1 MPHDPSQ
8 TQDPPQTG
16 KPQKLSRIVLDD
28 LNQMDFRRTMRE
40 DLQEIY
46 QFYLDADTRDR
57 LDEMDRFSR
66 WCHLT
71 GWLLKNSILKLPPV
85 RRLLLL
91 GGMVLFLWGLV
102 DSVPGLIMGF
112 LLVILTL
119 ILELKD
125 KLLAQDELM
134 TGRAVQFAL
143 MPKQHPTLPG
153 WETWLFTRPAKEVGG
168 DLVDYLAINEDRLGL
183 ALGDVA
189 GKGAPAA
196 LFGALAMGTLRARVS
211 ESDCSP
217 ASMLQEMNR
226 HMLQPEI
233 DNRFVAMAFGIFD
246 PAEKTLTLA
255 NAGITRPVLVRDHKV
270 VEIAIEGVPLGL
282 LPDSTYDE
290 RTLQLQTGDF
300 VIFTSD
306 GITEAQDTHCEEF
319 SQRRMEALLAGS
331 TERSAQQL
339 ADELMDASRA
349 FALGTP
355 PELHDD
361 RTVVVLK
368 VR

>member
-8 TQDPPQTG
+8 TQDPPKTG
-16 KPQKLSRIVLDD
+16 VPQKLSRTVLDD

-91 GGMVLFLWGLV
+91 GGMVLFLWGLFGGFQ
-102 DSVPGLIMGF
+102 GLIMGF

-143 MPKQHPTLPG
+143 MPKKHPALPG
-153 WETWLFTRPAKEVGG
+153 WETWLFTRPANEVGG
-168 DLVDYLAINEDRLGL
+168 DLVDYLTINEDRLGL

-189 GKGAPAA
+189 GKGLGAA
-196 LFGALAMGTLRARVS
+196 LYMSKLQSTLRAVAPNFDTLS
-211 ESDCSP
+211 ELG
-217 ASMLQEMNR
+217 AAVN
-226 HMLQPEI
+226 EI
-233 DNRFVAMAFGIFD
+233 FI
-246 PAEKTLTLA
+246 
-255 NAGITRPVLVRDHKV
+255 RD
-270 VEIAIEGVPLGL
+270 GL
-282 LPDSTYDE
+282 
-290 RTLQLQTGDF
+290 
-300 VIFTSD
+300 
-306 GITEAQDTHCEEF
+306 
-319 SQRRMEALLAGS
+319 RRMPYAGN
-331 TERSAQQL
+331 
-339 ADELMDASRA
+339 
-349 FALGTP
+349 
-355 PELHDD
+355 
-361 RTVVVLK
+361 
-368 VR
+368 